1 MNRVSKRFY
10 TINDL
15 VEMGFASR
23 VKIWQLIK
31 SGDLPAIKVGRSV
44 RIPVDRFNRYCD
56 TLLVVKNDDRSR
68 C

>member
-10 TINDL
+10 TINNL
-15 VEMGFASR
+15 VEMSFASR

-44 RIPVDRFNRYCD
+44 RIPVDGFDRYCE
-56 TLLVVKNDDRSR
+56 TLLIVKNSAHS
-68 C
+68 